1 MLTARIY
8 CPPKTAMQSGKAK
21 TKQWVLTYNT
31 PDSLFR
37 DPLMGWTGTTA
48 TDHQI
53 IIHFETLDDA
63 ITYAKKLNLEV
74 TVEPQQS
81 RKIMPKSYSDNF
93 RYDKPRD

>member
-1 MLTARIY
+1 
-8 CPPKTAMQSGKAK
+8 MQSGKAK